1 MPASIYDASFE
12 VLVRELLPGDVEGA
26 ALPATSH
33 RLYSG

>member
-1 MPASIYDASFE
+1 MAESIYDASFE

-26 ALPATSH
+26 ALSATNH